1 MIRHQLIRR
10 RLKKL
15 EDKTL
20 TKLAKAY
27 QEMSVYLGLGVQM
40 TATIVLMF
48 FFGKW
53 LDEYFEISPTLTIIF
68 SVLGG
73 FAGIYNFIHAT
84 INIANKSQNINNE
97 KK

>member
-1 MIRHQLIRR
+1 M
-10 RLKKL
+10 KKL

-40 TATIVLMF
+40 AATIILMF
-48 FFGKW
+48 FLGKW
-53 LDEYFEISPTLTIIF
+53 LDDYFEISPALTIAF
-68 SVLGG
+68 SALGG
-73 FAGIYNFIHAT
+73 FAGIYNFIHST
-84 INIANKSQNINNE
+84 INIANKSKDKPDD

>member
-1 MIRHQLIRR
+1 
-10 RLKKL
+10 LKKL

-40 TATIVLMF
+40 AATIILMF
-48 FFGKW
+48 FLGKW
-53 LDEYFEISPTLTIIF
+53 LDDYFEISPALTIAF
-68 SVLGG
+68 SALGG
-73 FAGIYNFIHAT
+73 FAGIYNFIHST
-84 INIANKSQNINNE
+84 INIANKSKDKPDD